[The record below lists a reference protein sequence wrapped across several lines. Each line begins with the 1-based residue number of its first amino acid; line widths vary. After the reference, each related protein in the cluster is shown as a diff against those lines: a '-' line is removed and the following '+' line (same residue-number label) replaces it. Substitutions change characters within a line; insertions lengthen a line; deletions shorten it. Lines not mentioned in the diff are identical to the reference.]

1 MIVGSGMLAR
11 AFEPLAGRTDVLVH
25 AAGVS
30 NSRCTDPAAFE
41 RERFAVER
49 SLGEAKDADRLLYF
63 STCSVDDPV
72 DGMSPYARHK
82 LAMEKIV
89 ARHPGHV
96 VVRLPQVV
104 GHTSNPHTLVNYLR
118 DRIVSG
124 ERFVVWGGARR
135 NLIDCDDVRAIVLAL
150 LDAGASGTAVNVA
163 NPEDH
168 AVLEIVRAL
177 ERATGRRASYEAVE
191 RGGGHA
197 IDIGAIRPLIASS
210 GVRFGPGYL
219 DRVIGKYYA

>member
-30 NSRCTDPAAFE
+30 NSRCTDAGAFE
-41 RERFAVER
+41 RERRAVER
-49 SLGEAKDADRLLYF
+49 SLELGKRADRLLYF

-72 DGMSPYARHK
+72 DGTTPYARHK
-82 LAMEKIV
+82 LAMEALV

-96 VVRLPQVV
+96 IVRLPQVV
-104 GHTSNPHTLVNYLR
+104 GDTPNPHTLINYLR

-124 ERFVVWGGARR
+124 ERFAVWGGARR

-150 LDAGASGTAVNVA
+150 LDSGASGIVANVA
-163 NPEDH
+163 NPEDY
-168 AVLEIVRAL
+168 AVRDIVEAL
-177 ERATGRRASYEAVE
+177 ERATGRRASYDVVD

-197 IDIGAIRPLIASS
+197 IDISLIRPLIASS
-210 GVRFGPGYL
+210 GVAFGPGYL